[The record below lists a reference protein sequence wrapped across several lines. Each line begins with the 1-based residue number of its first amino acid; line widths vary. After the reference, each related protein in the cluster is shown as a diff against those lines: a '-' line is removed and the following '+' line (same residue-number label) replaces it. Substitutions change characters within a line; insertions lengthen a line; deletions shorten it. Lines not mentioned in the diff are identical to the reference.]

1 MTPKVEVTEADET
14 AARQLAVRL
23 ACRAPAFNSST
34 KSDHPITLALATHRI
49 NAVRPLVE
57 RGKALADV
65 LDAMPPA
72 ALGPAAK
79 LALTLFRTA
88 LQGVKQHD
96 AETLS

>member
-1 MTPKVEVTEADET
+1 MADGVEVTDEDK
-14 AARQLAVRL
+14 AAAVAIYNAYRKSGLPDEGAILA
-23 ACRAPAFNSST
+23 
-34 KSDHPITLALATHRI
+34 ATHRI